1 MMVTLQYGVLWNSY
15 IKTANLDDSD
25 DRQNTGCFEQANPA
39 KPANLDDG
47 DDTITGVMEQ
57 LHQTS

>member
-1 MMVTLQYGVLWNSY
+1 MMVTLQYRVLWNSY
-15 IKTANLDDSD
+15 I
-25 DRQNTGCFEQANPA
+25 

-47 DDTITGVMEQ
+47 DITIRGVMEQ